1 MPSRPLKRSTA
12 IAWLILATGLI
23 CISVDYM
30 SYQGQSKYGDTLM
43 YGVIRSMSLGS
54 VRQSPRDGGWEQTFQ
69 YYIDTTSHPPL
80 VVGFREYHDPTSDW
94 QDHTREESN
103 NLREAMLGVRYTYGG
118 LWHVEWWGRQ
128 YALYQVDADTPAGDA
143 IIARVISDIRQ
154 DDDFSQDSS
163 DYANGRL
170 LSDLENGIWEWRKP
184 LPMGY
189 VFTAINIAMTIAALA
204 STAFLLT
211 RCVRPRAS

>member
-1 MPSRPLKRSTA
+1 MSGRPLRRSTA
-12 IAWLILATGLI
+12 IAWVILATGLI
-23 CISVDYM
+23 WLIVDYM
-30 SYQGQSKYGDTLM
+30 SYEGQSKYGDTLM
-43 YGVIRSMSLGS
+43 YGAIRSVWTGPI
-54 VRQSPRDGGWEQTFQ
+54 RQSPRDGGWEQAFR

-80 VVGFREYHDPTSDW
+80 IVRFDEYHDPTSAW

-128 YALYQVDADTPAGDA
+128 YALYHVDADTPAGNA
-143 IIARVISDIRQ
+143 IIARVINDGRH

-163 DYANGRL
+163 DYANDRL

-184 LPMGY
+184 IPMGY
-189 VFTAINIAMTIAALA
+189 VFTAINITMVIAALA
-204 STAFLLT
+204 SIAFLLI
-211 RCVRPRAS
+211 RCIRPRVD